1 MPTDH
6 GHSVPTTRVF
16 VWVWSWLLLLTI
28 VEVLFAYRKLSLE
41 LMIVI
46 LLGLSLMKSA
56 LIMAYF
62 MHLKFER
69 LSLVMTLIPA
79 LVILICLMFIS
90 FPDSVR
96 IHQLTP
102 R

>member
-1 MPTDH
+1 MSAQDAHVVGSTKL
-6 GHSVPTTRVF
+6 F
-16 VWVWSWLLLLTI
+16 IWIWLWLVVLTAI
-28 VEVLFAYRKLSLE
+28 EVVLAYQHLSLV

-46 LLGLSLMKSA
+46 LMGLSLMKSA

-69 LSLVMTLIPA
+69 MSLVMTLIPA
-79 LVILICLMFIS
+79 LVVLICLMFIS
-90 FPDSVR
+90 FPDSLR
-96 IHQLTP
+96 IHELVP

>member
-1 MPTDH
+1 MAVNSSHAT
-6 GHSVPTTRVF
+6 PTTKLF
-16 VWVWSWLLLLTI
+16 VWVWVWLVILTL
-28 VEVLFAYRKLSLE
+28 VEVVFAYQRLALHM
-41 LMIVI
+41 MIVI

-62 MHLKFER
+62 MHLRFER
-69 LSLVMTLIPA
+69 LSLVLTLIPT

>member
-1 MPTDH
+1 MSAQDAHVVGSTKL
-6 GHSVPTTRVF
+6 F
-16 VWVWSWLLLLTI
+16 IWVWFWLVLLTI
-28 VEVLFAYRKLSLE
+28 IEVVLAYQHLGLA
-41 LMIVI
+41 

-69 LSLVMTLIPA
+69 MSLILTIIPA

>member
-1 MPTDH
+1 
-6 GHSVPTTRVF
+6 
-16 VWVWSWLLLLTI
+16 
-28 VEVLFAYRKLSLE
+28 
-41 LMIVI
+41 
-46 LLGLSLMKSA
+46 
-56 LIMAYF
+56 MAYF

-69 LSLVMTLIPA
+69 MSLILTLIPA

>member
-1 MPTDH
+1 MATDH
-6 GHSVPTTRVF
+6 AQSAPTNRLF
-16 VWVWSWLLLLTI
+16 AWVWLWLLLLTI
-28 VEVLFAYRKLSLE
+28 VEVVFAYQHLTLAM
-41 LMIVI
+41 MIVI

-62 MHLKFER
+62 MHLRFER
-69 LSLVMTLIPA
+69 LSLVLTIIPV

-102 R
+102 K

>member
-1 MPTDH
+1 MSAQDVHVVGSTKL
-6 GHSVPTTRVF
+6 F
-16 VWVWSWLLLLTI
+16 IWIWFWLVLLTI
-28 VEVLFAYRKLSLE
+28 IEVGLAYQHLGLA

-46 LLGLSLMKSA
+46 LMGLSLMKSA

-69 LSLVMTLIPA
+69 MSLVLTIIPA

>member
-1 MPTDH
+1 MATQDAH
-6 GHSVPTTRVF
+6 AVGGNRLF
-16 VWVWSWLLLLTI
+16 FWVWFWLLLLTAI
-28 VEVLFAYRKLSLE
+28 EVVLAYRQMALAM
-41 LMIVI
+41 MIVI
-46 LLGLSLMKSA
+46 LLGLSLIKSA

-69 LSLVMTLIPA
+69 LSLVLTLIPA

-96 IHQLTP
+96 IHQLVP

>member
-1 MPTDH
+1 MAT
-6 GHSVPTTRVF
+6 GHTVVTTKVF
-16 VWVWSWLLLLTI
+16 VWVWSFLLLLTF
-28 VEVLFAYRKLSLE
+28 VEVFFAYRKMSLE

-46 LLGLSLMKSA
+46 LLGLSVMKSA

>member
-1 MPTDH
+1 MSAQDAHVVGSTKL
-6 GHSVPTTRVF
+6 F
-16 VWVWSWLLLLTI
+16 VWVWLWLVVLTI
-28 VEVLFAYRKLSLE
+28 IEVVLAYRHLSLE

-46 LLGLSLMKSA
+46 LLGLSVMKSA

-69 LSLVMTLIPA
+69 MSLILTVIPG

-90 FPDSVR
+90 FPDSIR

>member
-1 MPTDH
+1 MSTNRSH
-6 GHSVPTTRVF
+6 AIPTTKLF
-16 VWVWSWLLLLTI
+16 VWVWAWLVILTL
-28 VEVLFAYRKLSLE
+28 VEVVFAYQRLALE
-41 LMIVI
+41 MMVVI

-56 LIMAYF
+56 MIMAYF
-62 MHLKFER
+62 MHLRFER
-69 LSLVMTLIPA
+69 LSLVLTLIPG
-79 LVILICLMFIS
+79 LVILICLLFIS

>member
-1 MPTDH
+1 MSSQNAH
-6 GHSVPTTRVF
+6 VIASNKLF
-16 VWVWSWLLLLTI
+16 VWVWFWLLLLT
-28 VEVLFAYRKLSLE
+28 VLEVVLAYRRLDLG
-41 LMIVI
+41 LIIVI
-46 LLGLSLMKSA
+46 LLGLSVIKSA

-69 LSLVMTLIPA
+69 LSLVLTLIPA
-79 LVILICLMFIS
+79 LVALICLMFIS

-96 IHQLTP
+96 IHHLVP

>member
-1 MPTDH
+1 M
-6 GHSVPTTRVF
+6 
-16 VWVWSWLLLLTI
+16 LT
-28 VEVLFAYRKLSLE
+28 VLEVVLAYQHLGLV

-69 LSLVMTLIPA
+69 MSLVLTLIPA
-79 LVILICLMFIS
+79 LVVLICLMFIS